1 MIRQLRIDDRL
12 VHGEVVAL
20 WVSNLGVNTIV
31 IADDE
36 YASNTI
42 NAMTANLVKTKHV
55 NLYLKTISEALDY
68 INDASHEKE
77 KIFVVCANAQNAL
90 ALVKGCKNITEVN
103 VGAMR
108 HAPGKK
114 QINLKVFADEQDI
127 KDLSEIAESGCEIFQ
142 QTKPEQKR
150 VSLHEMINKF
160 NQG

>member
-36 YASNTI
+36 YASNPI
-42 NAMTANLVKTKHV
+42 NVMTANLVKPKNV
-55 NLYLKTISEALDY
+55 NLHLFKISEALAY
-68 INDASHEKE
+68 INDPSHEKE

-90 ALVKGCKNITEVN
+90 TLVKGCEAITEVN

-108 HAPGKK
+108 HAPGKN
-114 QINLKVFADEQDI
+114 QVNLKVFVDDQDI
-127 KDLSEIAESGCEIFQ
+127 KDLTEISNLGRVIFQ
-142 QTKPEQKR
+142 QTKPDQKR
-150 VSLHEMINKF
+150 VTLQEIVNKIK
-160 NQG
+160 